1 MMGNMKTKSIIIILS
16 SLLLLLLS
24 FAATWYWYDFINRGL
39 KNISVVTQ
47 EDNNSLQL
55 AKLQSLRRESRD
67 TAENRRKL
75 HSLTIKEVEIP
86 AFLNKLESLKSLKVS
101 TKAISKSLDTGL
113 LTVTLYFSGDF
124 DDVMLSMGQLSKI
137 RRAIYIDS
145 FEVRK
150 SDGEAWDA
158 RMRLVILLSGSNK

>member
-1 MMGNMKTKSIIIILS
+1 MMGNMKTKSIIIIFS

-75 HSLTIKEVEIP
+75 HTLIIKEVEIP
-86 AFLNKLESLKSLKVS
+86 AFLNKLESLKRLKVS
-101 TKAISKSLDTGL
+101 TKAISKSLDTGF

-124 DDVMLSMGQLSKI
+124 DDVMHSMSQLSKI
-137 RRAIYIDS
+137 RRAINIDS